1 MLMEHVSLALET
13 AFNVTAA
20 LHALRVQKGIT
31 LWEEPALFVRPTAS
45 TATILAAA
53 LLVQGVSF

>member
-1 MLMEHVSLALET
+1 MEHVSLALET
-13 AFNVTAA
+13 VFNVAAA
-20 LHALRVQKGIT
+20 LHASRVQKGIT
-31 LWEEPALFVRPTAS
+31 LWEEHALFVRPTAS